1 MATNF
6 NDFNRKLIQNF
17 REHAGRVSEGPFV
30 GRDVLLL
37 TTRGARSGEERTM
50 PLVYTRDG
58 DRLIVVAS
66 KGGAPSHPAWY
77 HNLVANPVVTVEVGP
92 ERFSARAQVVYDEG
106 EYERL
111 YGQHASVNPTFNDY
125 RRKTSR
131 RIPVIALER
140 NGH

>member
-1 MATNF
+1 MPPFAGS
-6 NDFNRKLIQNF
+6 RLLIL
-17 REHAGRVSEGPFV
+17 H
-30 GRDVLLL
+30 
-37 TTRGARSGEERTM
+37 TIGARSGQVSSQ
-50 PLVYTRDG
+50 PLAFHSDG
-58 DRLIVVAS
+58 DRLVVVAS
-66 KGGAPSHPAWY
+66 KGGAPTHPAWY

-92 ERFSARAQVVYDEG
+92 ERFSARAQVVEDEG